1 MLEIRQWL
9 TSLRRTALWIAAAV
23 QLASLAACGGGGY
36 GGGGMSMPVMGVG
49 ASKLFVADSTDMA
62 VGSLVNRDP
71 AAGSLMVDRL
81 IGPQPGAFP
90 YNYANFSNNIGSL
103 ALDTTHDRLYVGNGT
118 SVLVFE
124 GASTASG
131 DFLPAP
137 RSFSGSIGN
146 TGSLFL
152 DVTGDRLYV
161 GDDTLGVKVYT
172 ASTASGM
179 PSPTRTITGDFGTT
193 FQIHGVA
200 VDTTPARDILYVSNT
215 NHTTSSDQIRVFDG
229 ASAVS
234 GSNPPSRTITPA
246 IATVPQHVGGI
257 FVDAANNILYVA
269 GGSAGMQVM
278 VFSSASTAN
287 DVSGA
292 TTPSKVLSG
301 FPSGILS
308 VAVDAT
314 NDRLYAVGSNGHVYL
329 VEAISMQTSGMVT
342 AKDASLSNGGMLT
355 AVAVDP
361 N

>member
-1 MLEIRQWL
+1 MN
-9 TSLRRTALWIAAAV
+9 
-23 QLASLAACGGGGY
+23 
-36 GGGGMSMPVMGVG
+36 MPVN
-49 ASKLFVADSTDMA
+49 AAPSKLFAADSTDMV
-62 VGSLVNRDP
+62 VGSLANRDP
-71 AAGSLMVDRL
+71 AAGSLMVDRA
-81 IGPQPGAFP
+81 IGPMAPYF
-90 YNYANFSNNIGSL
+90 YNYAMLSTNIGSL
-103 ALDTTHDRLYVGNGT
+103 ALDATHDILYVGNGT
-118 SVLVFE
+118 SVLVFDA
-124 GASTASG
+124 ASMASG
-131 DFLPAP
+131 DIYAT

-193 FQIHGVA
+193 FLIHGVA
-200 VDTTPARDILYVSNT
+200 VDTTSKNILYVSNT
-215 NHTTSSDQIRVFDG
+215 NHTTSSDQISVFDG
-229 ASAVS
+229 ASTAA
-234 GSNPPSRTITPA
+234 GSRAPDRTITP
-246 IATVPQHVGGI
+246 TVSGTAQSVGGI
-257 FVDAANNILYVA
+257 SIDAANNILYVA

-308 VAVDAT
+308 VAVDST

-329 VEAISMQTSGMVT
+329 VEAVSTLSTGPVT
-342 AKDASLSNGGMLT
+342 AKDASLSSGGMLT
-355 AVAVDP
+355 AIAVNP
-361 N
+361 S